1 VNGIRSRTERGASAV
16 EFALVVPF
24 LCLLLFGMI
33 TTGFT
38 YSDHL
43 SITNAVREG
52 ARFGASSVY
61 SQAASPGPPAVSA
74 ITPADWAGSVQQR
87 VYDVYFNGGSTLT
100 KTDVLRFDGASTWS
114 SVIPGGAVGNNCGPV
129 PATPSTSSGV
139 TAGSCVVK
147 VWLRKSANIQLVIAP
162 TLNFDIGA
170 KSVSYYGRKAAS
182 CTAE

>member
-1 VNGIRSRTERGASAV
+1 VKTIRSRTERGASAV

-33 TTGFT
+33 TTGIT

-61 SQAASPGPPAVSA
+61 TQATPA
-74 ITPADWAGSVQQR
+74 ITPAQWAASIQTR
-87 VYDVYFNGGSTLT
+87 VHDVYFNSGSLT
-100 KTDVLRFDGASTWS
+100 TSDVCVDLVQPDGTSLL
-114 SVIPGGAVGNNCGPV
+114 GGPV
-129 PATPSTSSGV
+129 GSPASPLPSCTTTKPTRPSGMA
-139 TAGSCVVK
+139 AGSCAVM

-162 TLNFDIGA
+162 TLNFNIGA
-170 KSVSYYGRKAAS
+170 SSVSYYGRKAGS